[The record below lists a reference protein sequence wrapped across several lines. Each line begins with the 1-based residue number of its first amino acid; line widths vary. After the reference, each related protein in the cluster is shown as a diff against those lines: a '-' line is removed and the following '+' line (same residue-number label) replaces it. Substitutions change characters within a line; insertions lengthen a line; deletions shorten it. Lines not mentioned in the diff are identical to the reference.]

1 MIKYDKPRRARN
13 LARTIASDI
22 LLYNRD
28 EVEEAIKNDNFFD
41 ALQEKI
47 QEGRDH
53 YESRVT
59 PEIKQNYNM
68 YDRALVDKLLVAMAY
83 VDSEIW

>member
-1 MIKYDKPRRARN
+1 MLKYDKPRRARN

-28 EVEEAIKNDNFFD
+28 EVEKAIKQDNLFEVMED
-41 ALQEKI
+41 KI

-59 PEIKQNYNM
+59 PEISQNYNL
-68 YDRALVDKLLVAMAY
+68 YDMALVDKLLVAMAY
-83 VDSEIW
+83 VDSDIW

>member
-1 MIKYDKPRRARN
+1 MLKYDKPRRARN

-28 EVEEAIKNDNFFD
+28 EVEEAIRNDNFFE
-41 ALQEKI
+41 ALEEKI
-47 QEGRDH
+47 DEGREH
-53 YESRVT
+53 YKSRVT
-59 PEIKQNYNM
+59 PEILQNHNL

-83 VDSEIW
+83 VDSDIW